1 MNRVRRVILTT
12 FFLLTFISQ
21 CVFAG
26 SAYPGPY
33 DVDNGMGD
41 TVQVM
46 HYGNQDFLI
55 ETDMDGNLVI
65 RDDEGILRYMIKNDD
80 GEYALGLSVSD
91 RNGTDVGDKVVN
103 RNTSDDKTWAE
114 AVELLKSGISIFNS
128 EDDLIWFPQPDT
140 DPLRNKISNMD
151 EESYKKSEREETV
164 PLLIVLVDFNDVKT
178 TRSEEDWS
186 EAIFGENGINSYFLE
201 NSKGEFS
208 FVPADTGA
216 EDAEGVLKVTLP
228 LDRPLY
234 EKQTDE
240 RYKSI
245 EPGIYS
251 GTDGRD
257 YRLIND
263 ASLYA
268 YAINAVDEQHEE
280 IDFGKYEKNG
290 DGYLD
295 TNELAV
301 VTIMAGYEASTLAD
315 PQDQPASWCH
325 RWAICYFDNGDG
337 SLDPDITQQVTLD
350 GVGLS
355 EHLQVGEILDFKSS
369 IGKEV
374 YAQMGVFCHELA
386 HYFGADDLYDI
397 HYALT
402 NRMNVYYMT
411 LMGDGEWGFTE
422 ESPVPGSAPT
432 HIDPLNKLAVGFCEP
447 IKVMESGEYTLYPA
461 SSVNYNILMFDTNDE
476 NISYLIE
483 NRQSSGFDSALGY
496 MYGEEQNGGI
506 VVWRMNKA
514 IIEQYWEKNEI
525 NSIAEDYGFIPV
537 FADGVYSTL
546 PMWSSDSIDVGY
558 YDETAF
564 PDIQFPSE
572 KTHYNMI
579 LQEQNPMI
587 ALSVDRNADADGS
600 VTFDV
605 IMGDVTEKPVLKNDD
620 AFIKDGDTGS
630 TVTFKLEKISYTDEA
645 EWKVYSDVRTDTETE
660 NVDVE
665 YDSISGE
672 LRLISSMGIS
682 AGDYWVSV
690 KETGLYESMPI
701 KIKVKDAVKKE
712 NSSDISSSDS
722 YYKAKEKSKK
732 EDIDTEENKPE
743 DVDINKSLEGIK
755 QAKFMDVPTDRWS
768 AEAIELF
775 AEKGFISGMGNGK
788 FEPERKISRA
798 EFVTILA
805 GIFKNYDIKI
815 DDRIN
820 KFSDVSEDSWY
831 YENVLWAV
839 ENEITRG
846 IEYNMFGPDLEI
858 SRQDMAVMLA
868 RVAIA
873 YGELTEINE
882 DIAFTDFDDIAGYA
896 KNSVSLLGKAGVI
909 NGMADGRFAPFE
921 TVSREQAVVMLGNL
935 LKSIN
940 YQV

>member
-1 MNRVRRVILTT
+1 MNRVIRGILTT
-12 FFLLTFISQ
+12 LFLLTVISQ
-21 CVFAG
+21 SVFAG

-41 TVQVM
+41 SVQVM
-46 HYGNQDFLI
+46 HYGNQDFII
-55 ETDMDGNLVI
+55 ETDMDGNLLT
-65 RDDEGILRYMIKNDD
+65 RDDKGILRYIIKSED
-80 GEYALGLSVSD
+80 GGYSLGLSVSYNSGRAVD
-91 RNGTDVGDKVVN
+91 DKAVN
-103 RNTSDDKTWAE
+103 RNTSDDETWSE
-114 AVELLKSGISIFNS
+114 AVELLKRDVSIFNS
-128 EDDLIWFPQPDT
+128 EDELIWFPQPDT
-140 DPLRNKISNMD
+140 DPIRNKISNMD
-151 EESYKKSEREETV
+151 EESYEKSEREETV

-178 TRSEEDWS
+178 TQSEEDWS

-201 NSKGEFS
+201 NSRGEFS
-208 FVPADTGA
+208 FVPAETGTGG
-216 EDAEGVLKVTLP
+216 AEGVLKVTLP

-315 PQDQPASWCH
+315 PQGQPASWCH

-355 EHLQVGEILDFKSS
+355 EHLQVGEVLDFKSS

-411 LMGDGEWGFTE
+411 LMGDGEWGYTE

-461 SSVNYNILMFDTNDE
+461 SSVDYNILMIDTNDE

-483 NRQSSGFDSALGY
+483 NRQSSGFDAALGY

-506 VVWRMNKA
+506 AVWRMNKD
-514 IIEQYWEKNEI
+514 IIEQYWDENEI

-546 PMWSSDSIDVGY
+546 PMWSTDSIDVGY

-572 KTHYNMI
+572 ETHYNMI
-579 LQEQNPMI
+579 LQAENPMI
-587 ALSVDRNADADGS
+587 ALSVDKNADNDGS

-605 IMGDVTEKPVLKNDD
+605 IIGDITEKPVLKNDD
-620 AFIKDGDTGS
+620 AFIKDGDAGS
-630 TVTFKLEKISYTDEA
+630 TVIFKLEQINYDDEA
-645 EWKVYSDVRTDTETE
+645 EWKVYSDVRTDTQAE

-672 LRLISSMGIS
+672 LRLTSSMGIS

-690 KETGLYESMPI
+690 KETGLYESMLT

-712 NSSDISSSDS
+712 NSSDISSSDG
-722 YYKAKEKSKK
+722 YYKVKEKSKE
-732 EDIDTEENKPE
+732 EDIDEGTNKTADA
-743 DVDINKSLEGIK
+743 DVNKSSDGIK
-755 QAKFMDVPTDRWS
+755 QVKFVDVPTDRWS
-768 AEAIELF
+768 AEAIGLF
-775 AEKGFISGMGNGK
+775 TEKGFISGVGNGK

-805 GIFKNYDIKI
+805 GMFKNYDIKI
-815 DDRIN
+815 DDSIN

-839 ENEITRG
+839 ENGITCG
-846 IEYNMFGPDLEI
+846 IEDNLFEPDLEI
-858 SRQDMAVMLA
+858 SRQDMAVMIT
-868 RVAIA
+868 RTVVN
-873 YGELTEINE
+873 YGELTVVNE
-882 DIAFTDFDDIAGYA
+882 NIEFTDYGDIADYA
-896 KNSVSLLGKAGVI
+896 KDSVSLLGKAGVTY
-909 NGMADGRFAPFE
+909 GMNDGRFAPLE

-935 LKSIN
+935 LKV
-940 YQV
+940 QLQG